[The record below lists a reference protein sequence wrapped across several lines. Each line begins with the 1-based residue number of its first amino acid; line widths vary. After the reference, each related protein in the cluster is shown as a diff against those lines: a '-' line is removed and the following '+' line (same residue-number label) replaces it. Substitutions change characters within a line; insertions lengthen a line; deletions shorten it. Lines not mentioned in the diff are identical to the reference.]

1 MPSIDAHILV
11 VDDDEDILTSARL
24 LLKQFFRQVDTLS
37 SPTNIIPYLNEHSVD
52 LVLLDM
58 NFRRHE
64 NEGTEGLNWLQR
76 IKNYD
81 PAIQVIPMT
90 AFAEIE
96 LAVTAV
102 KKGAYDFIIKPWI
115 NDKLIATLS
124 AALQLRQ
131 SQHEIDLLKQQ
142 RSQLLADIEAD
153 FEAFIGESA
162 PIVALKDTL
171 SRVAKTDANVLIT
184 GENGT
189 GKEVLARQIHRL
201 SLRENGPFIP
211 VDIGAV
217 AESLFE
223 SELFGYKKGAFT
235 DAKMDKPGRFTL
247 AQGGTLFL
255 DEIGNLPLGSQ
266 AKLLGALQN
275 KLITPL
281 GSTKTQKIDVR
292 IIAATNANLSTAIAE
307 KSFRTDLFYR
317 INTVE
322 LHLPPLRDR
331 SSDIPLLAQ
340 HFLRLYAT
348 KYQKPGVKMNKDDM
362 ELLRK
367 QQWPGNVRELQ
378 HAVERA
384 VILSDG
390 KKLSFDTSP
399 LVHHEREETT
409 SSFNLDEVERETIQK
424 ALSKH
429 EGNIS
434 RAAKALGLTRTALY
448 RRLEKYGL

>member
-1 MPSIDAHILV
+1 MPTIDAHILV

-24 LLKQFFRQVDTLS
+24 LLKQFFRRVDTLS
-37 SPTNIIPYLNEHSVD
+37 QPTNIISFLAGHSVD

-58 NFRRHE
+58 NFRRDE
-64 NEGTEGLNWLQR
+64 NEGLEGLKWLKR
-76 IKNYD
+76 IKEYD
-81 PAIQVIPMT
+81 PSIQVIPMT

-102 KKGAYDFIIKPWI
+102 KKGAYDFVIKPWI

-124 AALQLRQ
+124 AALQLQR
-131 SQHEIDLLKQQ
+131 SKTEIDQLRQQ
-142 RSQLLADIEAD
+142 RSQLLADMEAD
-153 FEAFIGESA
+153 FTAFIGESPA
-162 PIVALKDTL
+162 ILELKENL

-189 GKEVLARQIHRL
+189 GKEVLARYIHRL
-201 SLRENGPFIP
+201 SLRQKGPFIAL
-211 VDIGAV
+211 DIGAV

-235 DAKMDKPGRFTL
+235 DAKTDKPGRFSM

-255 DEIGNLPLGSQ
+255 DEIGNLSMAMQ

-281 GSTKTQKIDVR
+281 GSTKAQKIDIR
-292 IIAATNANLSTAIAE
+292 LIAATNAELVEALAN

-322 LHLPPLRDR
+322 LHLPPLRER
-331 SSDIPLLAQ
+331 RSDIPLLAQ
-340 HFLRLYAT
+340 HFLALYAK
-348 KYQKPGVKMNKDDM
+348 KYQKQGLKLSKQDA
-362 ELLRK
+362 EFLRK
-367 QQWPGNVRELQ
+367 QAWPGNVRELQ
-378 HAVERA
+378 HSIERA
-384 VILSDG
+384 VIMSEGKLVFKEYKTPAMRVDGNSDV
-390 KKLSFDTSP
+390 L
-399 LVHHEREETT
+399 
-409 SSFNLDEVERETIQK
+409 NLDDVEKETIRK
-424 ALSKH
+424 ALNKH

-448 RRLEKYGL
+448 RRLEKHGI

>member
-1 MPSIDAHILV
+1 MASIDAHILV

-37 SPTNIIPYLNEHSVD
+37 KPTNIISFLSEHSVD

-58 NFRRHE
+58 NFKRNE
-64 NEGTEGLNWLQR
+64 NEGTAGLQWLNR
-76 IKNYD
+76 IKEFD
-81 PAIQVIPMT
+81 AEIQVIPMT
-90 AFAEIE
+90 AYAEIE

-124 AALQLRQ
+124 AALQLKK
-131 SQHEIDLLKQQ
+131 SQNEISQLKQE
-142 RSQLLADIEAD
+142 RSQLLADMETE
-153 FEAFIGESA
+153 FTAFIGESE
-162 PIVALKDTL
+162 PILALKKTL

-189 GKEVLARQIHRL
+189 GKEVLARHIHRL
-201 SLRENGPFIP
+201 SLREQGPFIAL
-211 VDIGAV
+211 DIGAV
-217 AESLFE
+217 AENLFE

-235 DAKMDKPGRFTL
+235 DAKQDKPGRFSM

-255 DEIGNLPLGSQ
+255 DEIGNLSLASQ

-292 IIAATNANLSTAIAE
+292 LVAATNTELPEAIANKE
-307 KSFRTDLFYR
+307 FRTDLYYR

-322 LHLPPLRDR
+322 LHLPPLRER
-331 SSDIPLLAQ
+331 SSDIPLLVQ
-340 HFLRLYAT
+340 HFLELYSR
-348 KYQKPGVKMNKDDM
+348 KYQKRGLKLSKQEADY
-362 ELLRK
+362 LRK
-367 QQWPGNVRELQ
+367 QEWPGNVRELQ
-378 HAVERA
+378 HRVERA
-384 VILSDG
+384 VIMSDG
-390 KKLSFDTSP
+390 K
-399 LVHHEREETT
+399 LVFSDYQPVVKNETAPET
-409 SSFNLDEVERETIQK
+409 FNLDEVERETIRK